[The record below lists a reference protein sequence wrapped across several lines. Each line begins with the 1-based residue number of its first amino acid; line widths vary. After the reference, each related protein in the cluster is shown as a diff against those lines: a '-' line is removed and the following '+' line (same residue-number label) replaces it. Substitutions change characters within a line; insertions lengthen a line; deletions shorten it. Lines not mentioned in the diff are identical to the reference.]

1 LNKHKEREA
10 AKALATRKKEAQ
22 TILGK
27 IGPVMASI
35 EAVVAGGEF
44 GMLSVQLRE
53 PLEIKKTFLEETLC
67 AANIIVAS
75 EAEDDVSELP
85 EIGSMV
91 VILEALATAK
101 KIVARITNVLAAIAR
116 LSH

>member
-10 AKALATRKKEAQ
+10 AKALATRKKDAQ

-27 IGPVMASI
+27 IGPVLTSI
-35 EAVVAGGEF
+35 EAVVAVGEF

-53 PLEIKKTFLEETLC
+53 PLEIKKTFLEETLS
-67 AANIIVAS
+67 AANIIVGS
-75 EAEDDVSELP
+75 EAGEDLP
-85 EIGSMV
+85 EIAPLAEIS
-91 VILEALATAK
+91 EALAIAK

-116 LSH
+116 LNH